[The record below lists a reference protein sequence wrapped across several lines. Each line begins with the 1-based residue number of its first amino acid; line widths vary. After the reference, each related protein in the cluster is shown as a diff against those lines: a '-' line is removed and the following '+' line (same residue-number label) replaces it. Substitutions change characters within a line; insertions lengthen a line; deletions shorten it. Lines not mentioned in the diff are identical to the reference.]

1 MANFK
6 KIDDDVSN
14 AERVISDAGGA
25 YDCPLALFVQGE
37 ADNSA
42 GTTKAAY
49 LAHLVALQ
57 AEIEA
62 QIAESTGIERSVPML
77 LAQTTTHPADG
88 VPPEVALAQL
98 EAVTENAQFGW
109 ICPMYFLPYGD
120 EYHLPYSDF
129 GGIHMGAYAG
139 LAFKRWV
146 FDRVKPEPLIITKA
160 VHRGTDAIVAQINVK
175 PGRKLVADTLTVAEQ
190 PNLGFR
196 VMQADGVTPRT
207 VTSARVAGRNA
218 VELTGE
224 DFASGDIVQ
233 YGFTNAIAF
242 TAGNNGNTSLGNI
255 RDDSPMV
262 FRPDALR
269 LPMWD
274 WLAICEKEV
283 S

>member
-1 MANFK
+1 M
-6 KIDDDVSN
+6 
-14 AERVISDAGGA
+14 
-25 YDCPLALFVQGE
+25 
-37 ADNSA
+37 
-42 GTTKAAY
+42 
-49 LAHLVALQ
+49 
-57 AEIEA
+57 
-62 QIAESTGIERSVPML
+62 
-77 LAQTTTHPADG
+77 
-88 VPPEVALAQL
+88 
-98 EAVTENAQFGW
+98 
-109 ICPMYFLPYGD
+109 
-120 EYHLPYSDF
+120 
-129 GGIHMGAYAG
+129 
-139 LAFKRWV
+139 
-146 FDRVKPEPLIITKA
+146 
-160 VHRGTDAIVAQINVK
+160 K